1 MKCNARVEKSVEIAV
16 EDAVEIAVEI
26 APKRRGMAEEPEMQD
41 GWRSGISGLF
51 TRTAMQCQT
60 LV

>member
-26 APKRRGMAEEPEMQD
+26 APKRQGMAEEPKMQD
-41 GWRSGISGLF
+41 G
-51 TRTAMQCQT
+51 
-60 LV
+60 